1 MVCKKG
7 LLWYKAERVSQKLPP
22 APLQPKTLKA
32 MAHSLPPPPKPGPG
46 RLFPT
51 PDAGRSLNTDQLDEL
66 EKSFRAW
73 AASSANTSYRFSRLR
88 IVLIF
93 LLIRYTG
100 ARLNEVLSLDPAG
113 DIDCAT
119 ATIRFRKKTAG
130 RSATIR
136 EVRIPAAIAEDIRQI
151 ITDPHYHQSGS
162 ALFQIDPAHVRRKF
176 YDQAAMIGL
185 PHNLGAPESIRK
197 SRAVELLQSN
207 VPLPVVQQ
215 ILGHSTP
222 NLAASY
228 VEFSE
233 AELQQA
239 ARYFTERENLRRTSA
254 RNSFYGKI
262 AAIRQGDVQALIEIV
277 ATSGITVT
285 AIITSDS
292 LTRIGLQIGML
303 VRAEVKAPWVQLSK
317 EEAAPHCSAENVFA
331 GTVSRMVTGRISTE
345 VVIELLDGTELCAI
359 ITEQSRRKM
368 KIKSG
373 DQLWAFFDA
382 FAVIIH
388 AD

>member
-1 MVCKKG
+1 M
-7 LLWYKAERVSQKLPP
+7 
-22 APLQPKTLKA
+22 TN
-32 MAHSLPPPPKPGPG
+32 SLPSTPKPGHG

-51 PDAGRSLNTDQLDEL
+51 PDAGRSLNADQLDEL

-73 AASSANTSYRFSRLR
+73 AASSQNSSYRFSRLR
-88 IVLIF
+88 ILLIF

-100 ARLNEVLSLDPAG
+100 ARLNEVLSLDPSA
-113 DIDCAT
+113 DIDFIT
-119 ATIRFRKKTAG
+119 NTIRFSKKTG
-130 RSATIR
+130 DKTTSGR
-136 EVRIPAAIAEDIRQI
+136 EVQIPAAIAGDIHQI
-151 ITDPHYHQSGS
+151 VTDPQCHLSG
-162 ALFQIDPAHVRRKF
+162 AAFFQIDPAHVRRKF
-176 YDQAAMIGL
+176 YDQAALIGL
-185 PHNLGAPESIRK
+185 PQSLGAPESIRK

-233 AELQQA
+233 AELRQA
-239 ARYFTERENLRRTSA
+239 ARYFAERENLRRTSA

-262 AAIRQGDVQALIEIV
+262 ALIRQGDVQARIEIV
-277 ATSGITVT
+277 TASGIAVT

-292 LTRIGLQIGML
+292 LIRIGLQAGML

-317 EEAAPHCSAENVFA
+317 DEEEPHCSAENVYS
-331 GTVSRMVTGRISTE
+331 GTVRRVLTGRISTE
-345 VVIELLDGTELCAI
+345 VVLELFDGTELCAI
-359 ITEQSRRKM
+359 ITEKSRRQM
-368 KIKSG
+368 KIKT
-373 DQLWAFFDA
+373 QERLWAFFDA